1 MFKSNMDGINCGTSC
16 EPMSEQVKQSFHDKF
31 GMILDGKI
39 IDGIFETVQSLASSQ
54 FGNKNMLEILSHNVL
69 QFLSNAHPC
78 YKSNSTISPAI
89 GCLAPQIHPLR
100 KVMSRL
106 SLHLPEN
113 NVPGP
118 CQSDLISPIGRLNL
132 SPSRGGMDAMK
143 VPATTSMQNILPK
156 ASDGSKQAPIPVGD
170 TTPEAILKA
179 DASPGVTITG
189 TSSFKDKQKELAAKG
204 DDVYNRTV
212 HPRSS
217 HVNKPMKIGVG
228 SLHVV
233 EEGVEVVDVDKF
245 VQKQPAI
252 VNGFVTLQPKNSLV
266 FPLAD
271 NPRFPVSD
279 DDIMHFCAIV
289 ELAYTDRI
297 QKNYALKYHGVH
309 CSFISLGQTLMRDGH
324 IDNFLIPCFCRKLF
338 EDNHPSKS
346 GRHYFFSYVGESI
359 LDLSSPMQENIVRTS
374 FLGAARASKGKRLD
388 LSDRLFFPIC
398 HLDHWFSFVVDFKFK
413 LFAFLDSFYSAKS
426 DYQIAVRAPLIRN
439 FTLLWKKI
447 FNSDE
452 PDFKKFSVMTPN
464 MPRQGNAHDCGV
476 FTMRSVEVF
485 DPTKDLRKEFSKDD
499 VLHLRIQYANRL
511 FFHSG
516 NTVDYSIV
524 TNYYVKEDFVRQLR

>member
-1 MFKSNMDGINCGTSC
+1 
-16 EPMSEQVKQSFHDKF
+16 
-31 GMILDGKI
+31 
-39 IDGIFETVQSLASSQ
+39 
-54 FGNKNMLEILSHNVL
+54 
-69 QFLSNAHPC
+69 
-78 YKSNSTISPAI
+78 
-89 GCLAPQIHPLR
+89 
-100 KVMSRL
+100 MSRL

-204 DDVYNRTV
+204 NDVYNRTV

-217 HVNKPMKIGVG
+217 HVSKSMKIGVG
-228 SLHVV
+228 GLHVV

-289 ELAYTDRI
+289 ELAYIDRI
-297 QKNYALKYHGVH
+297 QKYVLYLSLFLF
-309 CSFISLGQTLMRDGH
+309 CSSTSLYLLSIFFPAFQTFDLLPH
-324 IDNFLIPCFCRKLF
+324 LSFLFDSIRRQ
-338 EDNHPSKS
+338 PSFKIWE
-346 GRHYFFSYVGESI
+346 ESI
-359 LDLSSPMQENIVRTS
+359 LDLSGAMQENIVRTS

-388 LSDRLFFPIC
+388 LSDR
-398 HLDHWFSFVVDFKFK
+398 
-413 LFAFLDSFYSAKS
+413 
-426 DYQIAVRAPLIRN
+426 IRN

-476 FTMRSVEVF
+476 FTMKSVEVF
-485 DPTKDLRKEFSKDD
+485 EPTKDLRKEFSKDD

-516 NTVDYSIV
+516 NTVDRSIV
-524 TNYYVKEDFVRQLR
+524 TNYYVKEDFVR